1 MEPWIGRGREGEIMR
16 IAAVIGAVFL
26 AAAAVAH
33 AETASFSAAYWD
45 VGNQRWRDTA
55 ATPYAAD
62 PIGSYDYASATVQ
75 FEYSESGPALTGVL
89 TGSGLKPNFTY
100 QVKLNG
106 KPSYFWD
113 VTGDDIA
120 NERLG
125 FAGRWWLSQ
134 VERSTGSVV
143 GGWNSDDAE
152 YASWQSLG
160 FTDGTYDYVFEGYL
174 LFDYVVTDATGQA
187 SQTLTVDSS
196 LHVLWKA
203 TQRPP
208 GPNDSDPVAHVF
220 VVDGA
225 SDWYASSQ
233 PDETRSLYAEWEPT
247 RALPGELS
255 LPVGSYAVRIFLTE
269 ESFHE
274 NASPPSSG
282 RWATVLTHDDLHFAI
297 TPPACSD
304 GVDNDQDGEI
314 DFVGGDPGCDGASDS
329 SERSDALPCD
339 NGVDDDGDGWIDFVP
354 DGDGDGIGDFPG
366 DPACRRPGF
375 SSESRQCQDGLNNDD
390 QTGIDYDGGASL
402 DLDQDG
408 FIDAAFNPLQPPVG
422 ASDPQ
427 CVRPWRNRERR
438 LSGGGGCGLGFELAL
453 LLPIVMRL
461 RGRRR
466 RAAA

>member
-1 MEPWIGRGREGEIMR
+1 LTLGCAVLLGAMR
-16 IAAVIGAVFL
+16 IQAAFVVPRRFAPARWTRHWALALLLVG

-33 AETASFSAAYWD
+33 AETVSYSAVYWD
-45 VGNQRWRDTA
+45 LGKQRWRDTA
-55 ATPYAAD
+55 STPYEAG

-75 FEYSESGPALTGVL
+75 FEYLESGPVLTGVL

-113 VTGDDIA
+113 AAGDDVA

-125 FAGRWWLSQ
+125 FAGRWWLSR

-160 FTDGTYDYVFEGYL
+160 FTDGTHDYVFEGYL
-174 LFDYVVTDATGQA
+174 LFDYAVTHAAGDV

-196 LHVLWKA
+196 FHVLWKA

-233 PDETRSLYAEWEPT
+233 PDETRFLYAEWEPT

-274 NASPPSSG
+274 NVASPSSG
-282 RWATVLTHDDLHFAI
+282 RWATVMTHDDFRFAI
-297 TPPACSD
+297 HPPPACSD
-304 GVDNDQDGEI
+304 GLDNDGDDRI
-314 DFVGGDPGCDGASDS
+314 DFPDDPGC
-329 SERSDALPCD
+329 
-339 NGVDDDGDGWIDFVP
+339 N
-354 DGDGDGIGDFPG
+354 
-366 DPACRRPGF
+366 DP
-375 SSESRQCQDGLNNDD
+375 SRNFEDPQCQDGVNNDPGQD
-390 QTGIDYDGGASL
+390 PDPGLIDFDGGLSALGYVVS
-402 DLDQDG
+402 
-408 FIDAAFNPLQPPVG
+408 AP
-422 ASDPQ
+422 DPQ
-427 CVRPWRNRERR
+427 CVGLAWKDKEKT
-438 LSGGGGCGLGFELAL
+438 GCGLGGFELAL
-453 LLPIVMRL
+453 ILPGLMRL
-461 RGRRR
+461 HRRR
-466 RAAA
+466 RQRH